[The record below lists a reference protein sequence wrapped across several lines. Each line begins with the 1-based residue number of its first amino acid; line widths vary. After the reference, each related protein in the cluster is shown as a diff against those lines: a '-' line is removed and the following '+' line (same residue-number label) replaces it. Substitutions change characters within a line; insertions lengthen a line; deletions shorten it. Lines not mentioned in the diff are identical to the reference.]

1 MSKSKLKLTKKNFI
15 LFGVGL
21 LVLLLGFVS
30 LHQGP
35 ANNPISLTLG
45 PVLLVIAYCIL
56 IPAAIMLKDKEETS
70 GT

>member
-15 LFGVGL
+15 LFGIGL
-21 LVLLLGFVS
+21 LVLFLGFVS
-30 LHQGP
+30 LNQGP

-45 PVLLVIAYCIL
+45 PVLLVVAYCIL
-56 IPAAIMLKDKEETS
+56 IPVAIMLKDKENT